1 MNGEQPKIEVF
12 EPFGAAFELMKK
24 ILFQPFD
31 FTKWLVIGFAAFLSG
46 AWGGGFQ
53 FRFPTGG
60 NWNFKSTSYNHHA
73 TISDSLPPWLLPFL
87 FVVVA
92 VIIIFAFVF
101 AWIASRGRFIFMDC
115 VVKNRAAIVEPWK
128 DYRREGN
135 SFFLFSIAVGLVAVV
150 IMAALVLLFL
160 VPLGL
165 FSGGKITDGLGVV
178 AICGLIFFALIWV
191 ALTII
196 FAVVT
201 QFMAPVM
208 YRRRCLAREA
218 FFDVWRLIRTRP
230 GPFVLF
236 VLFGIVLALAM
247 LVAGTVVSCLTCC
260 IAGLPYVSSV
270 VFLPAFVW
278 LLGFK
283 LLFLRQFGPEYD
295 VWAPVE
301 VPAPALPSDPSSAP
315 PPATE

>member
-1 MNGEQPKIEVF
+1 MNGEQLKIEIF
-12 EPFGAAFELMKK
+12 EPFGAAFELMKR

-46 AWGGGFQ
+46 AWGSGFQ
-53 FRFPTGG
+53 FRFPSGG

-73 TISDSLPPWLLPFL
+73 PISDSLPPWLVPFI
-87 FVVVA
+87 FVIVA
-92 VIIIFAFVF
+92 VIIVLVFVLM
-101 AWIASRGRFIFMDC
+101 WIAARGRFVFMDC
-115 VVKNRAAIVEPWK
+115 VVKNRAAIVVPWK

-135 SFFLFSIAVGLVAVV
+135 SFFLFSLAVMGLAMV
-150 IMAALVLLFL
+150 IMAALFLLVA

-165 FSGGKITDGLGVV
+165 FSGGKISNGLGIAAVCAIILLVLVWVV
-178 AICGLIFFALIWV
+178 AA
-191 ALTII
+191 II

-201 QFMAPVM
+201 QFMIPVM
-208 YRRRCLAREA
+208 YHRRCLAREA
-218 FFDVWRLIRTRP
+218 FSVVWKLVRGRP

-236 VLFGIVLALAM
+236 VLFGIVLGLAM
-247 LVAGTVVSCLTCC
+247 LVAGTLVSCMTCC

-283 LLFLRQFGPEYD
+283 LLFLRQFGQEYD
-295 VWAPVE
+295 VWTPVE
-301 VPAPALPSDPSSAP
+301 IPAPAPPDSLLPP
-315 PPATE
+315 TG

>member
-1 MNGEQPKIEVF
+1 MNGEQPKIEIF
-12 EPFGAAFELMKK
+12 EPFGAAFELMKR

-31 FTKWLVIGFAAFLSG
+31 FVKWLVIGFAAFLSG
-46 AWGGGFQ
+46 AWGSGFQ
-53 FRFPTGG
+53 FRFPTAGD
-60 NWNFKSTSYNHHA
+60 WNFKSTSYNHHA
-73 TISDSLPPWLLPFL
+73 PITDSLPPWLLPFI
-87 FVVVA
+87 FVIVA
-92 VIIIFAFVF
+92 AIIIIAFVF
-101 AWIASRGRFIFMDC
+101 MWIAARGRFIFMDC
-115 VVKNRAAIVEPWK
+115 VVKNRAAIVAPWT

-135 SFFLFSIAVGLVAVV
+135 SFFLFSLAVMLLGGVV
-150 IMAALVLLFL
+150 LAALVLLIA

-165 FSGGKITDGLGVV
+165 FSGGKMSNGLGI
-178 AICGLIFFALIWV
+178 ALICVMVFFALVWF
-191 ALTII
+191 ALAII

-201 QFMAPVM
+201 QFMVPVM

-218 FFDVWRLIRTRP
+218 FFDVWKLIRTRP
-230 GPFVLF
+230 GPFILF

-247 LVAGTVVSCLTCC
+247 LVAGTVVSCMTCC

-295 VWAPVE
+295 VWAPSADSPPPELPDVT
-301 VPAPALPSDPSSAP
+301 PAPAG
-315 PPATE
+315 